1 MPSLLNRTAR
11 PSASLKSTLPPL
23 FVLFF
28 ALACPLT
35 AGAAYKSL
43 EGGGQSGNSFQFSG
57 ADNSNS
63 GKTASPDGTAQNEE
77 HGTSKTDGLVR
88 DPGAGTTTYYDELIH
103 NGADINI
110 SGNDQAVFL
119 GDVSGAGNYTGTG
132 TAYFEGNLMPG
143 NSPALISMPNMTL
156 TSTSTVIM
164 ELGGVLREPGCGVY
178 NSCYDAFDVNGTLTI
193 NNATLKMAYWDGF
206 VAAAGDTFDLF
217 YADTVSGAFDTL
229 NFSAIERWGIE
240 WQLTHIVDYTGGTTD
255 VLRLTA
261 VDVAPVPL
269 PPAAWLFGSA
279 LVGLFGLRRRRGGRP
294 M

>member
-1 MPSLLNRTAR
+1 M
-11 PSASLKSTLPPL
+11 
-23 FVLFF
+23 
-28 ALACPLT
+28 
-35 AGAAYKSL
+35 
-43 EGGGQSGNSFQFSG
+43 
-57 ADNSNS
+57 
-63 GKTASPDGTAQNEE
+63 
-77 HGTSKTDGLVR
+77 VR